1 MARFKRAK
9 FLGEVLVALQGT
21 CRDVGDV
28 AVIDFSGKIT
38 LGEGSAVVRKMVRDL
53 IAQGRRKILFD
64 LSDVDYIDSSGIGEM
79 VAAYTA
85 VRSANGELKLLHLT
99 RRVHDI
105 MQITRLFTVF
115 DVQSDEASALRS
127 FRGTP

>member
-1 MARFKRAK
+1 
-9 FLGEVLVALQGT
+9 VALRGT
-21 CRDVGDV
+21 CREVGDV

-38 LGEGSAVVRKMVRDL
+38 LGEGSAVVRQMVRDL
-53 IAQGRRKILFD
+53 IANGRRKILFD

-85 VRSANGELKLLHLT
+85 VRSANGELKLIHLT

-115 DVQSDEASALRS
+115 DVQADEDAALRS
-127 FRGTP
+127 FRNTA

>member
-1 MARFKRAK
+1 MALR
-9 FLGEVLVALQGT
+9 GT
-21 CRDVGDV
+21 CREVGDV

-38 LGEGSAVVRKMVRDL
+38 LGEGSSVVRKMVREL
-53 IAQGRRKILFD
+53 VEAGRKKILLD

-85 VRSANGELKLLHLT
+85 VRSANGELKLVHLT

-105 MQITRLFTVF
+105 LQITRLFTVF
-115 DVQSDEASALRS
+115 DVQADEASALRS
-127 FRGTP
+127 FRNII

>member
-1 MARFKRAK
+1 MALR
-9 FLGEVLVALQGT
+9 GT
-21 CRDVGDV
+21 CREVGDV

-38 LGEGSAVVRKMVRDL
+38 LGEGSAVVRKMVREL
-53 IAQGRRKILFD
+53 VEAGRKKILLD

-85 VRSANGELKLLHLT
+85 VRSANGELKLVHLT

-105 MQITRLFTVF
+105 LQITRLFTVF
-115 DVQSDEASALRS
+115 DVQADEAAAMRS
-127 FRGTP
+127 FRNAT